1 MTPRQ
6 VIRACRRAE
15 RVHGWLTVV
24 LPWDTFG
31 DAAYLSRTCGPRT
44 SLFFRDG
51 KGNTVAE
58 FDPRLVREW
67 VRNAT
72 V

>member
-15 RVHGWLTVV
+15 RARAPLTMV
-24 LPWDTFG
+24 LPWETFG
-31 DAAYLSRTCGPRT
+31 ETAYISRTCGPMTRE
-44 SLFFRDG
+44 FHRDG
-51 KGNTVAE
+51 KGNTIAS
-58 FDPRLVREW
+58 FDPKLIREW
-67 VRNAT
+67 VRHAT